1 MSTQAL
7 AVSRRALLLAAVS
20 FCAACSSN
28 GSTTAGGGS
37 GMLDPPQVFLT
48 SNDTVVIAP
57 TLKLRA
63 QVSGCT
69 KVVGIEILQGKRR
82 LITFDNPKVP
92 FEFELQPSLF
102 DPLYQT
108 AGIAANLNLVARG
121 VCDDG
126 REGKSL
132 GLTLQFFPVENVVPP
147 VTGNTTALPDAF
159 IAEGGTGG
167 TPTTFIGCVGIG
179 SGKTT
184 IARFDTMGKA
194 VSVNLTPP
202 FNCSYNSLIS
212 EKNPGT
218 GTRWLLEPLIGLYS
232 FDSNPTADLNIKR
245 SFTGKAV
252 KFLGVGPDGDALTY
266 DSQALPIPL
275 LYRVSR
281 LPGGI
286 SYQTEMNGIMI
297 GNPVVSQGEIRIV
310 TWVGSLAVFT
320 GEIHVS
326 RYNYASG
333 LKLSEVTLATI
344 EFGEFN
350 TPKPPVA
357 IFSAD
362 GKVVYFSFQ
371 TVTTGMR
378 TTSGVAACASDSAVG
393 CLSGGAGSWLS
404 PTLDTVVAAAIPFSN
419 GTMIA
424 AVGATKTYFLSA
436 TDGKIINVFNA
447 AIKPS
452 GSMETFT
459 AQQGNLTDF
468 YILNGA
474 ANASYPTEIV
484 AVDNPTTGE
493 LWRLTL
499 GGGGQS
505 PLNAL
510 NVAVDDGNNAWLRV
524 GPNLVKPSTLSQYR
538 SRKGANLPPD
548 GGE

>member
-1 MSTQAL
+1 MSTKSL
-7 AVSRRALLLAAVS
+7 AVPRWALLLATVS

-28 GSTTAGGGS
+28 SASAGGGGG
-37 GMLDPPQVFLT
+37 GMKDPPQVFLT
-48 SNDTVVIAP
+48 SNEAVVYAP

-69 KVVGIEILQGKRR
+69 KVVGVEILQGTRR

-92 FEFELQPSLF
+92 FDFDLQPSLF

-132 GLTLQFFPVENVVPP
+132 GLTLQYLPVESVVGP
-147 VTGNTTALPDAF
+147 VAPNASALPDAF

-167 TPTTFIGCVGIG
+167 VPTTFIGCVGL
-179 SGKTT
+179 STGKTT
-184 IARFDTMGKA
+184 IARFDTMGNA
-194 VSVNLTPP
+194 VSFNPSPP
-202 FNCSYNSLIS
+202 LNCSYDSTIS
-212 EKNPGT
+212 EKNAAT
-218 GTRWLLEPLIGLYS
+218 GIRWLLEPNVGLYS
-232 FDSNPTADLNIKR
+232 FDSSPTADLNIKR
-245 SFTGKAV
+245 SFTGREV
-252 KFLGVGPDGDALTY
+252 RFLGVGPDGDALTW
-266 DSQALPIPL
+266 DSKAMPVPL

-281 LPGGI
+281 EPSGI

-297 GNPVVSQGEIRIV
+297 GNPVVSQGEIRV
-310 TWVGSLAVFT
+310 VSWVGSLGVFSGQIT
-320 GEIHVS
+320 VS
-326 RYNYASG
+326 RFNYANG
-333 LKLSEVTLATI
+333 VKLSEVTVATI

-350 TPKPPVA
+350 TPKLPTA

-362 GKVVYFSFQ
+362 GKIVYFSYQ
-371 TVTTGMR
+371 NVTTGMR
-378 TTSGVAACASDSAVG
+378 TTSGVAACASDSATG
-393 CLSGGAGSWLS
+393 CLSGGAGSWFS
-404 PTLDTVVAAAIPFSN
+404 PTLDTVVEAAIPFAN

-424 AVGATKTYFLSA
+424 AVGAKKTYFLNA
-436 TDGKIINVFNA
+436 TNGQIINVFNFP
-447 AIKPS
+447 IKPS
-452 GSMETFT
+452 GSMQTFT
-459 AQQGNLTDF
+459 AQQGNLSDF

-474 ANASYPTEIV
+474 SNAKYPTEII
-484 AVDNPTTGE
+484 AIDNPASGE

-499 GGGGQS
+499 GGGGQT

-524 GPNLVKPSTLSQYR
+524 GPNLVKPSTLNQYR
-538 SRKGANLPPD
+538 TRKGANLPPD